1 MHRQIRG
8 WNVQQQTPFTRKIIK
23 FDYTKELEWIH
34 LCLLQWDWSLLD
46 QIEALLTSYAHYKDD
61 NSKRFDFQDY
71 LMSNDDEEKTLFLN
85 PLWLII
91 ARFLLNSLIC
101 MLYIPYLYLI
111 SCIYD
116 ENNHYSS
123 VLLSYGHQESS
134 SFPAKFPP
142 FPWFFS
148 SFSPHLLL
156 LHFVQL
162 CSVEH
167 SFEGSKSWIWR
178 ERLVHLFVFLPLCRM
193 IGSIIIT
200 VFSFFEGR
208 FAWYP
213 RFSPCFLLF
222 VFHIIQPSFFFYRR
236 IWTSITPHRSYLM
249 SSNTIVY
256 ARTLHMSFSPWR
268 RPISRF
274 PRLSFLFQET
284 SSLFWP
290 FLTID
295 NWRYHGTSCCCNWLL
310 QRLAAIDFPIWHLA
324 TAYYLWS
331 CPSSSA
337 PRSIL

>member
-1 MHRQIRG
+1 MNTFMSSSVRLIVVGSNRSIAHFICPLQRWQFKEIRFPGLFDVKWWWRKNSFFEPIMAYNSEISFEFSNMHALHSIFILDKLYIWWKQPLFLCPSFLWTSRILLFSRQIP
-8 WNVQQQTPFTRKIIK
+8 TISMI
-23 FDYTKELEWIH
+23 
-34 LCLLQWDWSLLD
+34 LLV
-46 QIEALLTSYAHYKDD
+46 
-61 NSKRFDFQDY
+61 F
-71 LMSNDDEEKTLFLN
+71 
-85 PLWLII
+85 
-91 ARFLLNSLIC
+91 
-101 MLYIPYLYLI
+101 
-111 SCIYD
+111 
-116 ENNHYSS
+116 
-123 VLLSYGHQESS
+123 
-134 SFPAKFPP
+134 FPP
-142 FPWFFS
+142 PPTTSLRSIVFSRTFFRR
-148 SFSPHLLL
+148 FEELNLERTVGP
-156 LHFVQL
+156 FV
-162 CSVEH
+162 C
-167 SFEGSKSWIWR
+167 
-178 ERLVHLFVFLPLCRM
+178 FLPLCRM

-222 VFHIIQPSFFFYRR
+222 VFYIIQPSFFFYRR

-274 PRLSFLFQET
+274 PRLSFLFRET